1 MQSLILALAL
11 VQQPAPQYSD
21 LDRLTPAE
29 IGDLLLVGEPHG
41 EVVFAEKIDAGML
54 PEGTVQL
61 ALEEMPRSLDAGCV
75 RRRWE
80 AMFAAPVE
88 SDGRDSSPRLLRRS
102 GYDQV
107 ALAKGEPCLFAT
119 FVDRSDDLTDREAI
133 DRLERASNVL
143 NNLDAIEIVC
153 RDFSNTDFCGDEER
167 IKTRIRT
174 RLTWIGGSDDRWT
187 APIGSRTPFA
197 NITLIGLDVKP
208 ETLYIRHRI
217 PPPF

>member
-1 MQSLILALAL
+1 MNPLVVALALA
-11 VQQPAPQYSD
+11 QPPAPQYHE
-21 LDRLTPAE
+21 LDGLTPAE
-29 IGDLLLVGEPHG
+29 IGDLLLAGEPHG
-41 EVVFAEKIDAGML
+41 KIVFAEKHDSIMMPQGVK
-54 PEGTVQL
+54 EL
-61 ALEEMPRSLDAGCV
+61 ALEEMPQSLGTGCT
-75 RRRWE
+75 RRRWSVTFAPRVE
-80 AMFAAPVE
+80 AEETESTPV
-88 SDGRDSSPRLLRRS
+88 LFRRR
-102 GYDQV
+102 GYEQV
-107 ALAKGEPCLFAT
+107 ALSEGEPCLFAT

-153 RDFSNTDFCGDEER
+153 RDFSDTDFCGDEER

-187 APIGSRTPFA
+187 ARIGSRTPFA

-208 ETLYIRHRI
+208 GTLYIRHRI